1 MEQIKTVEIKDI
13 CLGIYEGPHA
23 TPKNSDTGGIY
34 LGIPALDPKGFIDY
48 SRAKRIAEEDL
59 PLWTKRVTP
68 QEDDIVFT
76 NEATLNLYAIIPANF
91 HGCLGRRLG
100 LIRPNKDLVNVK
112 YLFYYF
118 FSPEWR
124 ETVAKN
130 KVSGATVD
138 RILMTKFPSFP
149 VSLPSLKTQER
160 IANILSVID
169 AKIEVNRQINDNLEQ
184 QAQALYKSWFVD
196 FEPFKDGKF
205 FDAELGIIP
214 EGWKILPLS
223 SLGSIICGKTP
234 SKSNK
239 DFYDGNIPFIKI
251 PDMHNKIF
259 VSNSEDHLSDLG
271 MNSQRNK
278 TIPPYSILVSCIA
291 TVGLV
296 CINTKVCQTNQQIN
310 TLIPYE
316 DNYRIYLFLF
326 LKSLREQLITLGSGG
341 TTTLNV
347 NTSQFSNLK
356 IIVPDT
362 KSLKA
367 FSSIAESL
375 FQRINNN
382 CDTNYMLSNLRD
394 MILPKLMS
402 GELKINDLD
411 C

>member
-1 MEQIKTVEIKDI
+1 MEEWKSYKLSDVTDSIGD
-13 CLGIYEGPHA
+13 GIHG
-23 TPKNSDTGGIY
+23 TPKYDEDGSY
-34 LGIPALDPKGFIDY
+34 FFINGNNLENGKIIIR
-48 SRAKRIAEEDL
+48 SS
-59 PLWTKRVTP
+59 TKRVS
-68 QEDDIVFT
+68 EE
-76 NEATLNLYAIIPANF
+76 EALKHRKRISERTILVSINGTLGNTARYNYERCI
-91 HGCLGRRLG
+91 LGKSACYL
-100 LIRPNKDLVNVK
+100 NVK
-112 YLFYYF
+112 EDVDIDFIYYVVTNKQF
-118 FSPEWR
+118 KDTISR
-124 ETVAKN
+124 LATGTTIKN
-130 KVSGATVD
+130 
-138 RILMTKFPSFP
+138 
-149 VSLPSLKTQER
+149 VSLETMRNYEFFMPSLENQKKISSILKSIDDK
-160 IANILSVID
+160 IAINC
-169 AKIEVNRQINDNLEQ
+169 QINDNLEQ

-205 FDAELGIIP
+205 IDSELGIIP

-316 DNYRIYLFLF
+316 DSYRIYLFLF

-375 FQRINNN
+375 FQGINNN

>member
-1 MEQIKTVEIKDI
+1 MLNYQTY
-13 CLGIYEGPHA
+13 GR
-23 TPKNSDTGGIY
+23 NR
-34 LGIPALDPKGFIDY
+34 
-48 SRAKRIAEEDL
+48 SRFSR
-59 PLWTKRVTP
+59 
-68 QEDDIVFT
+68 Q
-76 NEATLNLYAIIPANF
+76 N
-91 HGCLGRRLG
+91 RR
-100 LIRPNKDLVNVK
+100 R
-112 YLFYYF
+112 
-118 FSPEWR
+118 
-124 ETVAKN
+124 
-130 KVSGATVD
+130 
-138 RILMTKFPSFP
+138 
-149 VSLPSLKTQER
+149 
-160 IANILSVID
+160 
-169 AKIEVNRQINDNLEQ
+169 NDNLEQ
-184 QAQALYKSWFVD
+184 QVQALYKSWFID

-205 FDAELGIIP
+205 IDSELGIIP

-223 SLGSIICGKTP
+223 SLGTIICGKTP

-271 MNSQRNK
+271 VNSQRNK

-316 DNYRIYLFLF
+316 DSYRIYLFLF

-394 MILPKLMS
+394 MILPKLMT

>member
-1 MEQIKTVEIKDI
+1 M
-13 CLGIYEGPHA
+13 
-23 TPKNSDTGGIY
+23 
-34 LGIPALDPKGFIDY
+34 
-48 SRAKRIAEEDL
+48 
-59 PLWTKRVTP
+59 
-68 QEDDIVFT
+68 
-76 NEATLNLYAIIPANF
+76 NL
-91 HGCLGRRLG
+91 H
-100 LIRPNKDLVNVK
+100 
-112 YLFYYF
+112 YF
-118 FSPEWR
+118 EKIN
-124 ETVAKN
+124 A
-130 KVSGATVD
+130 
-138 RILMTKFPSFP
+138 
-149 VSLPSLKTQER
+149 
-160 IANILSVID
+160 SV
-169 AKIEVNRQINDNLEQ
+169 V
-184 QAQALYKSWFVD
+184 
-196 FEPFKDGKF
+196 
-205 FDAELGIIP
+205 
-214 EGWKILPLS
+214 
-223 SLGSIICGKTP
+223 
-234 SKSNK
+234 
-239 DFYDGNIPFIKI
+239 IPFIKI

>member
-1 MEQIKTVEIKDI
+1 MIQLKDI
-13 CLGIYEGPHA
+13 CDIYDCPHTTAKDEGKGYPLVRTPNVGKGRLILDGIHRVSEDVYNSRNARAIPEEG
-23 TPKNSDTGGIY
+23 
-34 LGIPALDPKGFIDY
+34 
-48 SRAKRIAEEDL
+48 DL
-59 PLWTKRVTP
+59 ILAREAPVGNVSIIMDGQRV
-68 QEDDIVFT
+68 
-76 NEATLNLYAIIPANF
+76 
-91 HGCLGRRLG
+91 CLGQRVVLIKPKRELVDPHFLTYYLLSAEVQHRLKNHANG
-100 LIRPNKDLVNVK
+100 AVVAHLNVSDIRNLWVT
-112 YLFYYF
+112 L
-118 FSPEWR
+118 PEL
-124 ETVAKN
+124 EEQVAIGK
-130 KVSGATVD
+130 
-138 RILMTKFPSFP
+138 ILRS
-149 VSLPSLKTQER
+149 
-160 IANILSVID
+160 ID
-169 AKIEVNRQINDNLEQ
+169 DKIELNRQINDNLEQ

-205 FDAELGIIP
+205 IDSELGIIP

-223 SLGSIICGKTP
+223 SLGTIICGKTP

-316 DNYRIYLFLF
+316 DSYRIYLFLF

-411 C
+411 R

>member
-1 MEQIKTVEIKDI
+1 MEEWKSYKLSDVTDSIGD
-13 CLGIYEGPHA
+13 GIHG
-23 TPKNSDTGGIY
+23 TPKYDEDGSY
-34 LGIPALDPKGFIDY
+34 FFINGNNLENGKIIIR
-48 SRAKRIAEEDL
+48 SS
-59 PLWTKRVTP
+59 TKRVS
-68 QEDDIVFT
+68 EE
-76 NEATLNLYAIIPANF
+76 EALKHRKRISERTILVSINGTLGNTARYNYERCI
-91 HGCLGRRLG
+91 LGKSACYL
-100 LIRPNKDLVNVK
+100 NVK
-112 YLFYYF
+112 EDVDIDFIYYVVTNKQF
-118 FSPEWR
+118 KDTISR
-124 ETVAKN
+124 LATGTTIKN
-130 KVSGATVD
+130 
-138 RILMTKFPSFP
+138 
-149 VSLPSLKTQER
+149 VSLETMRNYEFFMPSLENQKKISSILKSIDDK
-160 IANILSVID
+160 IAINC
-169 AKIEVNRQINDNLEQ
+169 QINDNLEQ

-205 FDAELGIIP
+205 IDSELGIIP

-316 DNYRIYLFLF
+316 DSYRIYLFLF

>member
-1 MEQIKTVEIKDI
+1 MIQLKDI
-13 CLGIYEGPHA
+13 CDIYDCPHTTAKDEGKGYPLVRTPNVGKGRLILDGIHRVSEDVYNSRNARAIPEEG
-23 TPKNSDTGGIY
+23 
-34 LGIPALDPKGFIDY
+34 
-48 SRAKRIAEEDL
+48 DL
-59 PLWTKRVTP
+59 ILAREAPVGNVSIIMDGQRV
-68 QEDDIVFT
+68 
-76 NEATLNLYAIIPANF
+76 
-91 HGCLGRRLG
+91 CLGQRVVLIKPKRELVDPHFLTYYLLSAEVQHRLKNHANG
-100 LIRPNKDLVNVK
+100 AVVAHLNVSDIRNLWVT
-112 YLFYYF
+112 L
-118 FSPEWR
+118 PEL
-124 ETVAKN
+124 EEQVAIGK
-130 KVSGATVD
+130 
-138 RILMTKFPSFP
+138 ILRS
-149 VSLPSLKTQER
+149 
-160 IANILSVID
+160 ID
-169 AKIEVNRQINDNLEQ
+169 DKIELNRQINDNLEQ

-205 FDAELGIIP
+205 IDSELGIIP

-316 DNYRIYLFLF
+316 DSYRIYLFLF